1 MSCVPPIQ
9 INNLTKAYG
18 STQAV
23 RGLNLAIKPNQITAF
38 LGVNGAGK
46 TTTIKMLL
54 GMVRPSNGDAHLLGT
69 SIHDA
74 KKSVCIRRDIAYVTE
89 TKQLY
94 DYMTVGQILRFT
106 RPFYSDWDT
115 SLEKELL
122 DTFELP
128 LHRRIKSLSKGMRTK
143 IALLLAFARRPKLLV
158 LDEPSDGLDPIGI
171 EHMLQKLV
179 AQCSEGTTVFFS
191 SHQIAEV
198 ERVADN
204 VCMLHRG
211 SLVLDSSMDEI
222 RHSYRQI
229 DLGFSHPIDQSA
241 MLMPGVESIQCN
253 GRQMRITVRENA
265 ELVIGRANDLGAVS
279 VESVPVGLREI
290 FLEKAADSK

>member
-1 MSCVPPIQ
+1 MSWIPPIQ
-9 INNLTKAYG
+9 IHNLTKAYG
-18 STQAV
+18 PTPAV
-23 RGLNLAIKPNQITAF
+23 NGLNLAIRPNQITAF

-54 GMVRPSNGDAHLLGT
+54 GMIQPSSGDAYVLGT

-74 KKSVCIRRDIAYVTE
+74 KDSVRVRRNIAYVSE
-89 TKQLY
+89 SKQLY

-128 LHRRIKSLSKGMRTK
+128 IDRRIKSLSKGMRTK
-143 IALLLAFARRPKLLV
+143 TALLLAFARRPKLLV

-171 EHMLQKLV
+171 ELMLQKLV
-179 AQCSEGTTVFFS
+179 TQCSEGTTVFFS

-204 VCMLHRG
+204 VCMLHHG
-211 SLVLDSSMDEI
+211 SLVLDSPMDQM
-222 RHSYRQI
+222 RQSYRQI
-229 DLGFSHPIDQSA
+229 DVGFSHPIDQSA

-265 ELVIGRANDLGAVS
+265 ELVMGRANDLGAVS

-290 FLEKAADSK
+290 FLEKAANPK

>member
-9 INNLTKAYG
+9 IENLTKAYG

-23 RGLNLAIKPNQITAF
+23 RGLNLVIKPNQITAF

-46 TTTIKMLL
+46 TTTIRMLL
-54 GMVRPSNGDAHLLGT
+54 GMIRPSNGDAHLLGT

-74 KKSVCIRRDIAYVTE
+74 KKLVRIRRDIAYVSE

-106 RPFYSDWDT
+106 RPFYSDWDA

-128 LHRRIKSLSKGMRTK
+128 LDRRIKSLSKGMRTK
-143 IALLLAFARRPKLLV
+143 TALLLAFARRPKLLV

-171 EHMLQKLV
+171 EHMLQKIV

-222 RHSYRQI
+222 RQSYRQI
-229 DLGFSHPIDQSA
+229 DLGFSHPIDQSV
-241 MLMPGVESIQCN
+241 MLMPGVETIQCN

-290 FLEKAADSK
+290 FLEKAADPK

>member
-1 MSCVPPIQ
+1 MSVLAPIQ
-9 INNLTKAYG
+9 IQNLTKAYG
-18 STQAV
+18 STLAV
-23 RGLNLAIKPNQITAF
+23 RELNLAIRPNQITAF
-38 LGVNGAGK
+38 LGANGAGK

-54 GMVRPSNGDAHLLGT
+54 GMIRPSDGDARLLGT

-74 KKSVCIRRDIAYVTE
+74 QESVRIRRDIAYFSE
-89 TKQLY
+89 SKQLY
-94 DYMTVGQILRFT
+94 DYMTVSQILRFT

-122 DTFELP
+122 GTFELP
-128 LHRRIKSLSKGMRTK
+128 LDRRIKSLSKGMRTK
-143 IALLLAFARRPKLLV
+143 IALLLAFARRPKLLI
-158 LDEPSDGLDPIGI
+158 LDEPSDELDPIGI
-171 EHMLQKLV
+171 EQMLQRLV

-222 RHSYRQI
+222 RRSYRQI
-229 DLGFSHPIDQSA
+229 DVAFSHPIDQAA
-241 MLMPGVESIQCN
+241 MLMPGVENIQCN

-265 ELVIGRANDLGAVS
+265 ELVMGRAKDLGAVS
-279 VESVPVGLREI
+279 IESAPVGLREI
-290 FLEKAADSK
+290 FLEKAGDTK

>member
-1 MSCVPPIQ
+1 MSCIPSIHTQ
-9 INNLTKAYG
+9 NLTKVYG

-54 GMVRPSNGDAHLLGT
+54 GMIRPSDGDASLLGT
-69 SIHDA
+69 SIRDA
-74 KKSVCIRRDIAYVTE
+74 KESVRMRRNIAYVSE
-89 TKQLY
+89 SKQLY

-128 LHRRIKSLSKGMRTK
+128 VDRRIKTLSKGMRTK
-143 IALLLAFARRPKLLV
+143 TALLLGFARRPKLLV

-171 EHMLQKLV
+171 EQMLQKLV
-179 AQCSEGTTVFFS
+179 TLCSEGTTVFFS

-204 VCMLHRG
+204 ICMLHRG
-211 SLVLDSSMDEI
+211 SLVLDSSMDEV
-222 RHSYRQI
+222 RQSYRQI
-229 DLGFSHPIDQSA
+229 DVGFSHPIDQSA
-241 MLMPGVESIQCN
+241 MLMPGVESINCS

-265 ELVIGRANDLGAVS
+265 ELVMGRANDLGAVS
-279 VESVPVGLREI
+279 VESAPMGLREI
-290 FLEKAADSK
+290 FLEKATDPK

>member
-1 MSCVPPIQ
+1 MSMVAPIQ
-9 INNLTKAYG
+9 LQNLTKAYG

-23 RGLNLAIKPNQITAF
+23 KDLNLSIRPNQITAF

-54 GMVRPSNGDAHLLGT
+54 GMIRPSNGSAYLLGT
-69 SIHDA
+69 SIRDA
-74 KKSVCIRRDIAYVTE
+74 KESVRIRRDIAYVSE
-89 TKQLY
+89 SKQLY

-106 RPFYSDWDT
+106 RPFYSDWDRD
-115 SLEKELL
+115 LEKELL
-122 DTFELP
+122 ATFELP
-128 LHRRIKSLSKGMRTK
+128 LDRRIKSLSKGMRTK
-143 IALLLAFARRPKLLV
+143 TALLLAFARRPKLLI

-171 EHMLQKLV
+171 EQMLQKLV

-198 ERVADN
+198 ERIADN

-211 SLVLDSSMDEI
+211 SLVLDLSMDEI
-222 RHSYRQI
+222 RQSYRQI
-229 DLGFSHPIDQSA
+229 DVAFSHPIDQAA
-241 MLMPGVESIQCN
+241 MLMPGVEDIQSN

-265 ELVIGRANDLGAVS
+265 ELLMGRAKDLGALS
-279 VESVPVGLREI
+279 VECGPVGLREI
-290 FLEKAADSK
+290 FIEKAGDSK

>member
-9 INNLTKAYG
+9 LHNLTKAYG

-23 RGLNLAIKPNQITAF
+23 RALNLAIKPNQITAF

-74 KKSVCIRRDIAYVTE
+74 KKSVSIRRDIAYVTE

-94 DYMTVGQILRFT
+94 DYMTVGEILRFT

-115 SLEKELL
+115 RLEKELL
-122 DTFELP
+122 DAFELP
-128 LHRRIKSLSKGMRTK
+128 LDRRIKSLSKGMRTK
-143 IALLLAFARRPKLLV
+143 TALLLAFARRPKLLV

-171 EHMLQKLV
+171 EHMLKKLV
-179 AQCSEGTTVFFS
+179 AQSSEGTTVFFS

-198 ERVADN
+198 EHVADN
-204 VCMLHRG
+204 ICMLHHG
-211 SLVLDSSMDEI
+211 SLVLDSTMDEI
-222 RHSYRQI
+222 RQSYRQI
-229 DLGFSHPIDQSA
+229 DLGFSYPIDQSV
-241 MLMPGVESIQCN
+241 MLMSGVETIQCN

-290 FLEKAADSK
+290 FLEKAADPK

>member
-1 MSCVPPIQ
+1 MSCVPSIHTQ
-9 INNLTKAYG
+9 NLTKAYG

-54 GMVRPSNGDAHLLGT
+54 GMIRPSDGDATLLGT
-69 SIHDA
+69 SIRDA
-74 KKSVCIRRDIAYVTE
+74 KESVRMRRNIAYVSE
-89 TKQLY
+89 SKQLY

-128 LHRRIKSLSKGMRTK
+128 VDRRIKTLSKGMRTK
-143 IALLLAFARRPKLLV
+143 TALLLALARRPKLLV

-171 EHMLQKLV
+171 EQMLQKLV
-179 AQCSEGTTVFFS
+179 TLCSEGTTVFFS

-211 SLVLDSSMDEI
+211 SLVLDSSMDEV
-222 RHSYRQI
+222 RQSYRQI
-229 DLGFSHPIDQSA
+229 DVGFSHSIDQSA
-241 MLMPGVESIQCN
+241 MLMPGVESYPLKKMSCFAVFLSGLLN
-253 GRQMRITVRENA
+253 LSMRESFI
-265 ELVIGRANDLGAVS
+265 AVDD
-279 VESVPVGLREI
+279 
-290 FLEKAADSK
+290 K

>member
-1 MSCVPPIQ
+1 MSSVPPIQ
-9 INNLTKAYG
+9 IHDLTKAYG
-18 STQAV
+18 PNPAV
-23 RGLNLAIKPNQITAF
+23 SGLNLAIRPNQITAF

-54 GMVRPSNGDAHLLGT
+54 GMIQPSSGDAYVLGT

-74 KKSVCIRRDIAYVTE
+74 KGAVRVRRNIAYVSE
-89 TKQLY
+89 SKQLY

-122 DTFELP
+122 ATFGLP
-128 LHRRIKSLSKGMRTK
+128 LDRRIKSLSKGMRTK
-143 IALLLAFARRPKLLV
+143 TALLLAFARRPKLLV

-171 EHMLQKLV
+171 EQMLQKLV
-179 AQCSEGTTVFFS
+179 TQCSEGTAVFFS

-211 SLVLDSSMDEI
+211 SLVLDSPMDQL

-229 DLGFSHPIDQSA
+229 DVGFSHPIDESA

-265 ELVIGRANDLGAVS
+265 ELVMGRANDLGAVS
-279 VESVPVGLREI
+279 VESAPVGLREI
-290 FLEKAADSK
+290 FLAKAAVPR